1 MKRNPGVWGMNDRE
15 FNKSTYV
22 GDIQNHMAAQ
32 EHGLELKSINKSFSG
47 LKALNNVSFKLQQ
60 GTVLGL
66 IGPNGAGK
74 TTLLNTVSGL
84 SKADSGE
91 VWLDGKN
98 ITSWPS
104 YQIAAVGGISRTFQ
118 NIRMFQGM
126 TVLENVLTGL
136 HAKLDSGIFSTVFR
150 LGKERAEERNAK
162 NLAME
167 TLASLGLEQY
177 CDRRADQLSYGIQR
191 RVEIARAL
199 VSSPRLLLLDEP
211 TAGMTPRETNE
222 VMELVQS
229 FRDSDLTIVVI
240 EHKAGFIMNISDQ
253 VIVLNFGTVIANG
266 QPEDVRSHPSVIEAY
281 LGVDDAH
288 A

>member
-1 MKRNPGVWGMNDRE
+1 MNDRE
-15 FNKSTYV
+15 VSKLTYV
-22 GDIQNHMAAQ
+22 GDIKNHIDPQ
-32 EHGLELKSINKSFSG
+32 ENGLELKSIDKSFSG
-47 LKALNNVSFKLQQ
+47 LKALNNVSFKLPQ

-136 HAKLDSGIFSTVFR
+136 HAKLDCGILSTVFR
-150 LGKERAEERNAK
+150 LGKESAEERNAR

-177 CDRRADQLSYGIQR
+177 FDRRADQLSYGIQR

-253 VIVLNFGTVIANG
+253 VIVLNFGTVIADG
-266 QPEDVRSHPSVIEAY
+266 QPEDVRNHPSVIEAY

>member
-1 MKRNPGVWGMNDRE
+1 MSDHEITKPI
-15 FNKSTYV
+15 YV
-22 GDIQNHMAAQ
+22 QDIKTHMDTQ
-32 EHGLELKSINKSFSG
+32 VNGLELKAIAKSFSG
-47 LKALNNVSFKLQQ
+47 LTALNNVSFKLSR
-60 GTVLGL
+60 GAVLGL

-84 SKADSGE
+84 SKPDSGE
-91 VWLDGKN
+91 VWLDGVN
-98 ITSWPS
+98 ITDWPAH
-104 YQIAAVGGISRTFQ
+104 QIAAVGGISRTFQ

-136 HAKLDSGIFSTVFR
+136 HAKLNSGIFSTVFR
-150 LGKERAEERNAK
+150 LGKESDEERNAR

-177 CDRRADQLSYGIQR
+177 CNRQADQLSYGIQR

-229 FRDSDLTIVVI
+229 FRGSDLTIVVI

-266 QPEDVRSHPSVIEAY
+266 QPEDVRNHPSVIEAY